1 MVNVSLVMLILSIF
15 LSAFFSGAEVAIIS
29 MSELKVMHLVEQKVR
44 HAKTLLTLKRRPNR
58 TLITILLGNNIAN
71 IGGSAL
77 ATKLAIGL
85 FPESSGVAIATG
97 VMTFVLLTFGEITPK
112 TFCVKNAK
120 KISLAFAPII
130 LFLSRLL
137 SPIVWF
143 FWQLTRLVAKLTG
156 STTTE
161 PFVTEQEV
169 RDIVRIGEKEGQIKS
184 SEQEMIQKIFLFD
197 DKEAEDVMT
206 PRTDMFALD
215 WNMTIT
221 DALPIIIEQ
230 DYSRVPVYDKRVDKI
245 KGIVFARDLLRLISK
260 GTSVQKLK
268 DIAQDAF
275 FVPEHKKIDELLR
288 VLQKEKTHMA
298 IVVDEHG
305 GVEGLITIEDIL
317 EEIVGEIFDESD
329 DVERLIKRRG
339 KNKWLV
345 VGKTPI
351 DVLNEGLKI
360 NLSEEE
366 EYNTI
371 AGFIQHN
378 LGKVPEKGDVCEVK
392 KFDLSLQVSKMEG
405 PMILEI
411 IAEKNVR
418 EEKAHHHNQ

>member
-1 MVNVSLVMLILSIF
+1 METISVLLLISSIF

-29 MSELKVMHLVEQKVR
+29 MSELRVMHLVEQKVR
-44 HAKTLLTLKRRPNR
+44 HAKTLLTLKKRPNR
-58 TLITILLGNNIAN
+58 TLITILIGNNVVN

-77 ATKLAIGL
+77 ATKMAIDL
-85 FPESSGVAIATG
+85 FPGSAGVAIATAI
-97 VMTFVLLTFGEITPK
+97 MTFLILTFGEIAPK
-112 TFCVKNAK
+112 TFCVRNAK
-120 KISLAFAPII
+120 KIALAIAPMI
-130 LFLSRLL
+130 LFLSKLL
-137 SPIVWF
+137 APFVWF
-143 FWQLTRLVAKLTG
+143 FLQLTRLLARLTG
-156 STTTE
+156 ASSDE
-161 PFVTEQEV
+161 PLVTEQEV

-184 SEQEMIQKIFLFD
+184 TEQEMIQKIFLFD

-221 DALPIIIEQ
+221 GALPIIIDQ
-230 DYSRVPVYDKRVDKI
+230 DYSRVPVYDTNIDKI

-260 GTSVQKLK
+260 GKSAHKLK

-275 FVPEHKKIDELLR
+275 FVPEHQKIDVLLR

-298 IVVDEHG
+298 IVVNEHG
-305 GVEGLITIEDIL
+305 GIEGLITIEDIL

-339 KNKWLV
+339 KNKWLIL
-345 VGKTPI
+345 GKTSI
-351 DVLNEGLKI
+351 EALNKSLKI
-360 NLSEEE
+360 DLSDEE

-371 AGFIQHN
+371 AGLIQHK
-378 LGKVPEKGDVCEVK
+378 LGKIPEEGDSCEIK

-411 IAEKNVR
+411 IVERYHEDKNS
-418 EEKAHHHNQ
+418 KTHK